1 VGLVIT
7 VALGTTFGLVVLA
20 IGSVIWY
27 FGGAPM
33 VTLASGIVMSAVEPE
48 KAGSGAAL
56 QETFAEFG
64 FALGI
69 AVLGSVGT
77 VIYRSGVAGSVPQEL
92 TAADAAFAGD
102 SLAGALAVAGQFPQF
117 IETARIAFL
126 GGFNTVALI
135 TGVLL
140 SLVAIVAFVMFR
152 KLPVLGGA
160 APAEEAAVEVAG
172 DVFPVPA
179 E

>member
-1 VGLVIT
+1 
-7 VALGTTFGLVVLA
+7 
-20 IGSVIWY
+20 
-27 FGGAPM
+27 M

-56 QETFAEFG
+56 QETFSEFG

-77 VIYRSGVAGSVPQEL
+77 VIYRAGVAGTVPSEL
-92 TAADAAFAGD
+92 PADQAALAND

-117 IETARIAFL
+117 IDTARLAFMS
-126 GGFNTVALI
+126 GFGTVSVI

-140 SLVAIVAFVMFR
+140 SFVAVVAFVMFR
-152 KLPVLGGA
+152 KLPVLGST
-160 APAEEAAVEVAG
+160 APAEEAAVEVTG